1 MVRAFETAAGVSP
14 HSRPVVPD
22 VLGTGDRWV
31 VAGLDRATHRAP

>member
-14 HSRPVVPD
+14 YSRSLVPD
-22 VLGTGDRWV
+22 VLGVGDVWV